1 MLLREAREQLTR
13 YCHRFQADGL
23 VVGTAGNLSVR
34 EGEHVAITPSGVDYQ
49 AMTPELVCVVRAQD
63 GALVEGAL
71 APTSEL
77 QLHLSAYRAT
87 GAGAVVHTHATAST
101 AVASIDGLESLPSIH
116 YYVALFGD
124 TVPVA
129 PYATYGS
136 EELARNVEQALS
148 RSSGCLMANH
158 GSTTVGPTLESAY
171 TKAQQLEWMC
181 EVYLRATSLGAP
193 RLLGSADIQTAQSKL
208 RSYGQT
214 PPPGS
219 GTTTAGPAAPH
230 ADVPDDLAGF
240 IDHTLLRPEASA
252 DEIVE
257 LCREARKY
265 GFASVCVN
273 PAWVKPA
280 ARALRGSSV
289 KVASVIGFPF
299 GASPPEIKAMEA
311 RRAIRDGARELDM
324 VINIGALKSGDTDLV
339 RDDIGKVS
347 EACREAGVALK
358 VIIETAYLTDE
369 EKVIASHLA
378 RQAKA
383 TFVKTSTGYGPGGAT
398 VHDVL
403 LMRETVGPQMGIKAS
418 GGIRTREDVRDMIAA
433 GATRIGT
440 SHGPAI
446 LGVGSSPDRRSA
458 PGLPGHGYTP
468 WRSEEQR

>member
-1 MLLREAREQLTR
+1 MLLREAREEISR
-13 YCHRFQADGL
+13 YCHRFQSDGL
-23 VVGTAGNLSVR
+23 VVGTAGNLSTRV
-34 EGEHVAITPSGVDYQ
+34 GEFVAITPSGVDYER
-49 AMTPELVCVVRAQD
+49 MTPELVCVVRLDDGSLVD
-63 GALVEGAL
+63 GALS
-71 APTSEL
+71 PTSEL
-77 QLHLSAYRAT
+77 QLHLAALRTT

-116 YYVALFGD
+116 YYVGLFGEA
-124 TVPVA
+124 VPVA
-129 PYATYGS
+129 AYATYGS
-136 EELARNVEQALS
+136 EELARNVELALT

-158 GSTTVGPTLESAY
+158 GSTTVGPTLDAAY
-171 TKAQQLEWMC
+171 TKARQLEWMC

-193 RLLGSADIQTAQSKL
+193 RLLSPSDVRAAETKL

-214 PPPGS
+214 PPSGSDRDTSARGDVSFPARASSRGTLPG
-219 GTTTAGPAAPH
+219 
-230 ADVPDDLAGF
+230 DLASY
-240 IDHTLLRPEASA
+240 IEHTLLRPEATTEEVSR
-252 DEIVE
+252 
-257 LCREARKY
+257 LCDEARAF

-273 PAWVKPA
+273 SFWVKRA
-280 ARALRGSSV
+280 AGNLRGSSV

-324 VINIGALKSGDTDLV
+324 VINIGALKSGDLDLV
-339 RDDIGKVS
+339 RDDITKVS

-383 TFVKTSTGYGPGGAT
+383 SFVKTSTGYGPGGAT

-446 LGVGSSPDRRSA
+446 VGGPSRTERP
-458 PGLPGHGYTP
+458 
-468 WRSEEQR
+468 